1 MCEFVGF
8 LLLFGIFFFLWLVFF
23 SGGGGY
29 VCFVCV
35 FFVVFVFFG
44 VIQCH
49 LSHCQAKLSEALFHL
64 FVSHLPASRTVYH
77 HGWER
82 AKLKG

>member
-23 SGGGGY
+23 SGGGVY

-44 VIQCH
+44 VIQCD